1 MPQCCFKLLNDS
13 LSTGLR
19 FRFIGQTNQDPAYII
34 SINSC
39 LSVPHLYFT
48 AMSSYLLENTEVLL
62 HILDF
67 AYVFFF
73 PLCSK
78 FHLQVVH
85 LGKDVFDFKSQISLC
100 IWSLPMFYQ
109 ANHFIASS
117 VLFPTWSLP
126 FLHFLRNE
134 RSLHCFV
141 CKAAYVMINLFSYFH
156 LLLLLSKMHLRWLT
170 FASLEVKNYIYHY
183 FCITTSS

>member
-19 FRFIGQTNQDPAYII
+19 FRFIGQTNQGPAYII

-73 PLCSK
+73 SSLLKIPPSGCTSGERCVR
-78 FHLQVVH
+78 LQVSDQPLH
-85 LGKDVFDFKSQISLC
+85 LKPSHVLPGKSFYCFLCAIPYVVTAFSTFPKKRKKPSLLCLQSSLC
-100 IWSLPMFYQ
+100 
-109 ANHFIASS
+109 ND
-117 VLFPTWSLP
+117 
-126 FLHFLRNE
+126 
-134 RSLHCFV
+134 
-141 CKAAYVMINLFSYFH
+141 
-156 LLLLLSKMHLRWLT
+156 
-170 FASLEVKNYIYHY
+170 
-183 FCITTSS
+183 